1 MKNDR
6 RFDFGFDVFNSV
18 CIVDLRSIYKK
29 GDSFMNKRFLVIMI
43 IALIALTSSV
53 SAQYV
58 SFADPDST
66 VHKDIYVYNSTGS
79 LLGVY
84 NTTSAGISIPTSD
97 IVFVLKPQY
106 SNPLDDPS
114 TFLAN
119 AIGFIQTN
127 VLTLVIIGMLGG
139 LLFKRF

>member
-1 MKNDR
+1 
-6 RFDFGFDVFNSV
+6 
-18 CIVDLRSIYKK
+18 
-29 GDSFMNKRFLVIMI
+29 MI

-66 VHKDIYVYNSTGS
+66 VHKDIYIYNSTGS

-84 NTTSAGISIPTSD
+84 NTTSSGISIPTSD

-106 SNPLDDPS
+106 SNPLDDPG
-114 TFLAN
+114 TFLTN